1 MVFRPGTFGSGA
13 FCYTSPMKSTFT
25 DRVRAV
31 VKTIKKGETMT
42 YGQVAAA
49 SGRPGA
55 ARAVGTIMSH
65 NDDKSVPCHR
75 VVRADGKPSSYN
87 GINGPSR
94 EALLRE
100 EGAL

>member
-1 MVFRPGTFGSGA
+1 
-13 FCYTSPMKSTFT
+13 MKSNFT
-25 DRVRAV
+25 ERVRTIV
-31 VKTIKKGETMT
+31 RGIKKGSMMT

-49 SGRPGA
+49 AGRPGA

-75 VVRADGKPSSYN
+75 VVRADGKASGYN

-94 EALLRE
+94 EVLLRE
-100 EGAL
+100 EGAIV